1 MSSAINFSKRIFL
14 SHKSTLTLFVEN
26 NPILENYH
34 QKIYVTIYFSI
45 FRQVSKVLS
54 PNSLIL
60 KIWLAW
66 DEEQPNV
73 MFSVK
78 RIKNDKRSSTTSNTI
93 VQSSLETNGQD
104 ARSRKT
110 VKRRNSSKIGTG
122 SKQALDT
129 VHPR

>member
-34 QKIYVTIYFSI
+34 QKIYVAIYFSF

>member
-78 RIKNDKRSSTTSNTI
+78 RIKNDKRSSTTSKTI
-93 VQSSLETNGQD
+93 VQSSSETHGQD

>member
-34 QKIYVTIYFSI
+34 QKIYVTIYFSF

-78 RIKNDKRSSTTSNTI
+78 RIKNDKRSSTTPNTV
-93 VQSSLETNGQD
+93 VQSSLETHGQD

>member
-34 QKIYVTIYFSI
+34 QKIYVTIYSSF

-78 RIKNDKRSSTTSNTI
+78 RIKNDKRNSTTSNTI